1 MQILQASSYESS
13 RAMGAMFTGPSI
25 VGGVILTVFFIICGW
40 KIFVKAG
47 EEGWKSIIPIYS
59 GIVMCKIVGKPWWW
73 ILLFLIPFVNFVI
86 AIWLTNLLSKSFGK
100 GVGFTVGLLLL
111 GFIFYP
117 ILAFDRT
124 IVYKGPAGDPTR
136 FNPVNDDLNSIGR
149 TI

>member
-1 MQILQASSYESS
+1 MQILQANPYEGGS
-13 RAMGAMFTGPSI
+13 AIGVMF
-25 VGGVILTVFFIICGW
+25 GGTFLVTWLALMVFFIICGW

-59 GIVMCKIVGKPWWW
+59 AIIMCKIVGKPWWW
-73 ILLFLIPFVNFVI
+73 ILLLFVPIVNFVI

-100 GVGFTVGLLLL
+100 SEGFTVGLLFLS
-111 GFIFYP
+111 FIFYP

-136 FNPVNDDLNSIGR
+136 FNLVNDDLNSIGK